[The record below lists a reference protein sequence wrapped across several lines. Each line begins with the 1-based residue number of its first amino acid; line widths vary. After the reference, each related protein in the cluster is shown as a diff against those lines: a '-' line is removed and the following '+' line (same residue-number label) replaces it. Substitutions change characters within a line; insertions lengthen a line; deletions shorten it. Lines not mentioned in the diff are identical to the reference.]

1 MTKKLLL
8 FILLAFLAPIATSNA
23 DAAKN
28 SDNDLVWICMGGCAY
43 AYHSNRDCP
52 GLNRCKSEIVQVT
65 LGEAKKK
72 GRRKPC
78 SKCYN

>member
-28 SDNDLVWICMGGCAY
+28 SDNDLVWICMGEDVPTHIIATET
-43 AYHSNRDCP
+43 AQ
-52 GLNRCKSEIVQVT
+52 GLTGASPR
-65 LGEAKKK
+65 
-72 GRRKPC
+72 
-78 SKCYN
+78 